1 MHLSQL
7 EVGVYKFILKVTDT
21 ADQTS
26 TTEVHLFVKPE
37 SNSPPMAVA
46 GPDQKITLPLQAPV
60 ILNGSLSKDDIKIAK
75 WKWEQIQ

>member
-1 MHLSQL
+1 M

-37 SNSPPMAVA
+37 SNSPPVAAA
-46 GPDQKITLPLQAPV
+46 GPDQKITLPLQGPI
-60 ILNGSLSKDDIKIAK
+60 ILNGSLSKDDIKITK
-75 WKWEQIQ
+75 WLWKQIQ